1 MTNETNQALEKLAYS
16 LGVQAYVW
24 GYPVVISEKR
34 SRLGM
39 ASSEEIVPHKL
50 RGPLNTLVSAKELL
64 TPDFENVQS
73 PNNDTLYT
81 TAWLDLSD
89 GPLVYHIPDM
99 AGRFYTYQ
107 FIDAYTNNFFY
118 VSQRTYGFQ
127 EMDFAICG
135 PGWAGQ
141 LPQGV
146 TRVDCPTPT
155 VFVIGRLGVSGPD
168 EVPAVHAL
176 QERMSLVPLKHY
188 SQAEYKPETVKLA
201 KPARNYDGPLGFF
214 EELGDRIVQNP
225 PPPQDYGLMGL
236 FKEIGLTVDHGFDA
250 DILSEPMKRG
260 LERALQ
266 DGEAVIAAKA
276 KSMGR
281 EVNGWQLAPV
291 APEYFGNDYPYRA
304 AVGWQ
309 SMYVND
315 PIEAYYPG
323 VYADG
328 DGQTLDGSK
337 HGYVL
342 RFEAGQTPPVNAFWS
357 TTMYDLEKRLM
368 VANPINRY
376 SIGDRTAGLQ
386 YGEDGS
392 LEIYIQ
398 HQSPG
403 PDKESNWLPAPNA
416 PFYMLLRMYLP
427 QIEILNGQYEI
438 PAVQRVG

>member
-1 MTNETNQALEKLAYS
+1 MSNETNQALENMAYA
-16 LGVQAYVW
+16 LGIQAYIW
-24 GYPVVISEKR
+24 GYPVVISEHR

-39 ASSEEIVPHKL
+39 ASSEEIIPDKL
-50 RGPLNTLVSAKELL
+50 QGPLNTLVSAKALL

-89 GPLVYHIPDM
+89 EPLALHVPDM

-107 FIDAYTNNFFY
+107 FIDAYTNNFY
-118 VSQRTYGFQ
+118 YISQRTYGFQ

-141 LPQGV
+141 LPRGV
-146 TRVDCPTPT
+146 TRIDCATPT

-168 EVPAVHAL
+168 DVPAVHAL
-176 QERMSLVPLKHY
+176 QERMSLVPLSHFGQ
-188 SQAEYKPETVKLA
+188 SDHRPEALKLA

-225 PPPQDYGLMGL
+225 PPLQDYGLMGL
-236 FKEIGLTVDHGFDA
+236 FKEIGLTVDHGFDV
-250 DILSEPMKRG
+250 DSLPEPIQRG

-291 APEYFGNDYPYRA
+291 APEYFGNDYFYRA

-328 DGQTLDGSK
+328 SGQTLDGSK
-337 HGYVL
+337 HNYLL
-342 RFEAGQTPPVNAFWS
+342 RFEADQIPPVNAFWS

-386 YGEDGS
+386 YGDDGS

-416 PFYMLLRMYLP
+416 PFYMLMRMYLP

>member
-1 MTNETNQALEKLAYS
+1 MTDDTYQALENMAYA
-16 LGVQAYVW
+16 LGIQAYVW
-24 GYPVVISEKR
+24 GFPVVISEH
-34 SRLGM
+34 SRLAM
-39 ASSEEIVPHKL
+39 ASSGEIIPHKL
-50 RGPLNTLVSAKELL
+50 RGPLNSLVSAKALL
-64 TPDFENVQS
+64 TPDFEDVQS

-81 TAWLDLSD
+81 TAWLHLSD
-89 GPLVYHIPDM
+89 EPLVLHVPDM
-99 AGRFYTYQ
+99 TGRFYTYQ
-107 FIDAYTNNFFY
+107 FIDAYTNNFYY

-146 TRVDCPTPT
+146 SRIDCATST

-168 EVPAVHAL
+168 DIPLVHAL
-176 QERMSLVPLKHY
+176 QERMSLLPLSHFGE
-188 SQAEYKPETVKLA
+188 SDYKPATLKLA
-201 KPARNYDGPLGFF
+201 KPARAYNGPLAFF

-225 PPPQDYGLMGL
+225 SPSQDYGLMGL
-236 FKEIGLTVDHGFDA
+236 FKEIGLTVDRGFDA
-250 DILSEPMKRG
+250 GSLSEPIKRG
-260 LERALQ
+260 LTRALLE
-266 DGEAVIAAKA
+266 GEAVIAAKA

-281 EVNGWQLAPV
+281 QVNGWQLAPV
-291 APEYFGNDYPYRA
+291 APEYFGNDYLYRA

-337 HGYVL
+337 HTYVL
-342 RFEAGQTPPVNAFWS
+342 RFEVGQTPPVNGFWS
-357 TTMYDLEKRLM
+357 TTMYDLEKRLL

-376 SIGDRTAGLQ
+376 SIGDRTPGLQ
-386 YGEDGS
+386 VGDDGS

-403 PDKESNWLPAPNA
+403 PDKESNWLPAPNG
-416 PFYMLLRMYLP
+416 PFYMLMRMYLS

-438 PAVQRVG
+438 PAVQRN